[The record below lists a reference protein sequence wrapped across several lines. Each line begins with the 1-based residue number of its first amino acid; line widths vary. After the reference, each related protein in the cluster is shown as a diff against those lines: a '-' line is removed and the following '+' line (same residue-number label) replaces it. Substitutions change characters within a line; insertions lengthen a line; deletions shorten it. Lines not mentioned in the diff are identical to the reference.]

1 MSCSPDTTAKNEIPK
16 NVTNFITNQIVCYSP
31 DAITKNKYEYLTKTC
46 RGNCFRIFMNFLTQS
61 VFLTIFFKSSNKT
74 CQIKD
79 LWKFVKTKFDFRC
92 HISWTFCY
100 NQKYFWTKSNVGF
113 HVIFWSVGQIF
124 IFGTRLVKD
133 DKVKENVH
141 MYFYSLSWSK

>member
-1 MSCSPDTTAKNEIPK
+1 MSCSSDMTVKNEIPK

-46 RGNCFRIFMNFLTQS
+46 RGILFRIFMNFLTH
-61 VFLTIFFKSSNKT
+61 FLS
-74 CQIKD
+74 IKD
-79 LWKFVKTKFDFRC
+79 FWKFVKTKFDSRC

-100 NQKYFWTKSNVGF
+100 NQKYFWPKKNVGF
-113 HVIFWSVGQIF
+113 HVIFWSVGLIF

-133 DKVKENVH
+133 DPVKENVLLL
-141 MYFYSLSWSK
+141 FFIEIKIK